1 MRPDRLLHRAL
12 VVVLLAALAGCA
24 TSGGNGMKKES
35 AESKREEAARVNTDL
50 GQQYMRQGKLE
61 LALEKLNRALEFDAG
76 YVDAHTVIA
85 VLYET
90 INDPVKA
97 GEHYKRAAELKPKG
111 GAVNNNYGWYLC
123 RSGKFAE
130 SQVYFERALADP
142 FYQTPS
148 LALSNSGACLLKAG
162 RRDEAEATLRRA
174 LALDPN
180 DAEALLQLGSVLY
193 DKGEFFNARAFVQRH
208 EGLSSARP
216 DALLLGRNV
225 ELRLGNGD
233 AAREYTRKLLQSFPN
248 SEQARLLNAQATQ

>member
-1 MRPDRLLHRAL
+1 MRPERLLRHAL
-12 VVVLLAALAGCA
+12 LVVLLTTLAGCA
-24 TSGGNGMKKES
+24 TSGGSGMKKES
-35 AESKREEAARVNTDL
+35 AESKREDAARVNTDL
-50 GQQYMRQGKLE
+50 GQQYMRQGDLE
-61 LALEKLNRALEFDAG
+61 LALEKLNRALEFDSS

-90 INDPVKA
+90 IGDSAKA
-97 GEHYKRAAELKPKG
+97 GEHYKRAAELKPKA

-123 RSGKFAE
+123 RNGKFVE
-130 SQVYFERALADP
+130 SQGYFERALADP
-142 FYQTPS
+142 FYKTPS
-148 LALSNSGACLLKAG
+148 LALSNSGTCLLKAG
-162 RRDEAEATLRRA
+162 RRDEAEDALRRA

-193 DKGEFFNARAFVQRH
+193 DKGEFLNARAFVQRH
-208 EGLSSARP
+208 EGLSSPRP

-233 AAREYTRKLLQSFPN
+233 AAREYTRKLLQSFPD